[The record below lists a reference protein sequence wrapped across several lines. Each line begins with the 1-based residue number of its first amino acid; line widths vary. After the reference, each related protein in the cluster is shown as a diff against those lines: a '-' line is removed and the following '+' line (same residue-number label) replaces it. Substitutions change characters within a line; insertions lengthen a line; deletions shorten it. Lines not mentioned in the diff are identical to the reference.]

1 VNDFVQKL
9 KETYPPYNNLEGDA
23 LYEVIF
29 ATKPGSGACG
39 KSLFSWRWD
48 RFSQTLFSI

>member
-1 VNDFVQKL
+1 VDDFIQKL
-9 KETYPPYNNLEGDA
+9 KVTYPPYNNLEGDA

-39 KSLFSWRWD
+39 NFFLLRCDLF
-48 RFSQTLFSI
+48 FLTPLFSI